1 MKETVMYHEQVRSRV
16 EQRFFP
22 EKRVFGRI
30 KEVTRDRS
38 LRVREQ
44 ALLAAKRG
52 RGLARK
58 R

>member
-1 MKETVMYHEQVRSRV
+1 MYHEQVRSRV